1 MKLFTNTGNQSNTIA
16 RREQEARQQ
25 QEIDSL
31 QQQLNDLSEQV
42 NGLSEQFDSETIHS
56 TTLQSTDIQSTTLN
70 SDSAS
75 IDVLDNTTLNSITV
89 NATNVNSTNT
99 NTEIVNATDLHGQ
112 IKDKQLD
119 FSAEDIDTNTF
130 TANKATIQEATI
142 HTLNT
147 DNLTLEDLTADEI
160 TANEITAPTATITDI
175 TSTNSNTVNH
185 TAEISNSSLANTSML
200 NVTTKATIKAEE
212 VEDSTITNA
221 NISKLKNGIKFG
233 TERISLD
240 PSKISTENDWWHLK
254 IKKTFHNLTIKVDG
268 DVDLQIINCFEKE
281 NRVTD
286 GTAFV
291 IAHLRTVKNIKLYSM
306 DKDYYYIDLYT
317 PEKEYLYYSYQ
328 ADEEIDTPIE
338 VVYNGKE
345 TLDWYYTPAATSEIV
360 YLGDSTDL
368 YQMTILGKLVSAVS
382 PTIENWEFDDI
393 TINKNIFLKDYYN
406 TVSET
411 WVYKK
416 GNVNDYL
423 SNIED
428 YVDEQGIQHTRIDW
442 RSRIDYRNAHDYE
455 SINKDYTEDVLDE
468 NDQKIGERV
477 KKAND
482 DTLIDLGTLLHYNGK
497 YYTRTDPDVPID
509 FTDPTTYTETNPI
522 TKLGTVD
529 EGNWNEA
536 GYVHSDSIVV
546 KESVNP
552 NREGLV
558 IEPQY
563 IDWKLGNVETRFNVW
578 DYMPNDSVD
587 WTLV

>member
-1 MKLFTNTGNQSNTIA
+1 MKLFTNTGNQFNNVA
-16 RREQEARQQ
+16 KLEQEAKQQ
-25 QEIDSL
+25 QGIDSL
-31 QQQLNDLSEQV
+31 QEQLNLLSDKVDDFSNQV
-42 NGLSEQFDSETIHS
+42 DTEILHS
-56 TTLQSTDIQSTTLN
+56 TTLTATDVQTTTL
-70 SDSAS
+70 SAAS
-75 IDVLDNTTLNSITV
+75 IDTDALTADSANITEVTSTEINATDV
-89 NATNVNSTNT
+89 NATTVT
-99 NTEIVNATDLHGQ
+99 ATDIHGQ
-112 IKDKQLD
+112 IKDKQTAIETDVLTSD
-119 FSAEDIDTNTF
+119 NVAIDN
-130 TANKATIQEATI
+130 AVIQEATI
-142 HTLNT
+142 NKLTTT
-147 DNLTLEDLTADEI
+147 DLTLTDINADNISANSITSNTADLT
-160 TANEITAPTATITDI
+160 TATIDNASVTNLDSSI
-175 TSTNSNTVNH
+175 TNSELINAGLV
-185 TAEISNSSLANTSML
+185 
-200 NVTTKATIKAEE
+200 NVT
-212 VEDSTITNA
+212 TNA
-221 NISKLKNGIKFG
+221 NIRAEQVQDSTIQNATISKLSNGIKFG

-240 PSKISTENDWWHLK
+240 PSKISTEDDWWHLK
-254 IKKTFHNLTIKVDG
+254 IKKNFHNLTIKVDG
-268 DVDLQIINCFEKE
+268 DVDLQIINCYEKE
-281 NRVTD
+281 NSVTD

-328 ADEEIDTPIE
+328 ADEEIEEPIE
-338 VVYNGKE
+338 VVYNGEE

-360 YLGDSTDL
+360 YLGDSTEL

-393 TINKNIFLKDYYN
+393 TINKNIYLKDYYN
-406 TVSET
+406 TVSDT
-411 WVYKK
+411 WAYKK

-455 SINKDYTEDVLDE
+455 SISNDYTEDVLDE

-477 KKAND
+477 IKAND

-546 KESVNP
+546 KDSVNP
-552 NREGLV
+552 NKEGLV
-558 IEPQY
+558 IEPQS
-563 IDWKLGNVETRFNVW
+563 ITWKLGTTTESFKAW
-578 DYMPNDSVD
+578 DYANDDVSWVE
-587 WTLV
+587 V